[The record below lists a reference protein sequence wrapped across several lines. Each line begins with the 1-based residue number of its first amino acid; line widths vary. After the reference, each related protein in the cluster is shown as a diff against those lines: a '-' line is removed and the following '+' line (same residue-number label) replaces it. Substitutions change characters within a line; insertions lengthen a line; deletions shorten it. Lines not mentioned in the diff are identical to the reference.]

1 MGIDRQPNTALRAVR
16 IARNESQREFAEA
29 VMTKAREMG
38 LNLACDEK
46 RVGRWER
53 GEVSW
58 PTPAYRRVLKALT
71 GKDAAELGFRY
82 QPREERDAEPGNHG
96 QADALA
102 GEGYA
107 GRVGAGV
114 VTPAPHVP
122 TVETRPP
129 INGDPGGHETVEILV
144 MTPEGGLQIMS
155 IPRRTLLAAA
165 VATPFLPATPAHAAG
180 PVPGMDT
187 VDYLR
192 ELLPC
197 LASLDQSLGARLV
210 LGTAREQVALAE
222 ELQRHARGELR
233 AELLRLAGRYAEFVG
248 WLYQDSGDLTSA
260 WAWCSRAHDYAVE
273 ADDPV
278 LAAFV
283 IARKAFVSLYQQDS
297 ARVVAL
303 AQRARQQAPELP
315 PRLVAYTW
323 QQEACGYA
331 LDGDLSGAERAMEQ
345 AHRAVE
351 AAEDHDSD
359 AARDVAG
366 FCTTGSLTVWQAWCY
381 RELNRPDQAVNLYE
395 HVVNAWP
402 GHRRRGQGRLLSSMA
417 VAYAEAGEPEQAAAT
432 AREALPIV
440 AGTRSALAREEL
452 RRLQTALAPYDV
464 EPVRELMPTLASVR

>member
-29 VMTKAREMG
+29 VMAKAREMG

-82 QPREERDAEPGNHG
+82 QPPQEWRDAEPGDHG
-96 QADALA
+96 QGDAIP

-107 GRVGAGV
+107 GRAGAGV
-114 VTPAPHVP
+114 VTPAPRVP

-129 INGDPGGHETVEILV
+129 INGDPAETVEILV

-165 VATPFLPATPAHAAG
+165 VATPFPPATPAHAAG
-180 PVPGMDT
+180 PVPGMDV
-187 VDYLR
+187 VDHLR
-192 ELLPC
+192 ELLPR

-210 LGTAREQVALAE
+210 IGTAREQVALAE
-222 ELQRHARGELR
+222 DLQRHARGELR
-233 AELLRLAGRYAEFVG
+233 TELLRLAGRYAEFVG

-331 LDGDLSGAERAMEQ
+331 LDGDLAGVERAMEQ
-345 AHRAVE
+345 AHRAVD
-351 AAEDHDSD
+351 AAEDYGSD

-381 RELNRPDQAVNLYE
+381 RELDRPDRAVKLYE
-395 HVVNAWP
+395 RALHTWP
-402 GHRRRGQGRLLSSMA
+402 QHRRRGQGRLLSSWA
-417 VAYAEAGEPEQAAAT
+417 VALAEAGEPEQAAST